1 MKEKFTYCLFML
13 FCLFATSTL
22 AQRIN
27 KSFRNVSMSDALV
40 AIDKA
45 SQEWE
50 VNFIYDELED
60 FRVTCDISNKS
71 VPDAVRAVAGF
82 YPISISIEDNTIYV
96 ECTQKEPY
104 KLIGR
109 LVDTRNK
116 PISYANITLF
126 SLNDTTKINTGV
138 SNESGWFTIP
148 CPVNRAQVR
157 ISHVG
162 FITIHRK
169 MDIKDVGIIHMEEET
184 KQIDTIQV
192 NESIIERNMSL
203 TEDYIQYANQ
213 VRQKV
218 WEMDMS
224 HFLDTIC
231 PKELKDSSFVILAKY
246 DETNIL
252 LKKDKINSVWP
263 FFIIGAAGYFF
274 WKQLGFHSS
283 HLYRIRIKLN
293 DEKAVSEWSSIKDYQ
308 KKIHLKTSKFTF
320 VGIKIKKPNGS
331 IIYPN
336 VDKYVCPNTGK
347 NRIKNRPKDLP
358 IKDINK
364 GDILDIFW
372 YNESINL
379 PYTEG
384 EKTMNF
390 ADSHPTLHK
399 QYKFTLPPNYYV
411 NINCNNRDIT
421 VMKSF
426 DMYGNLLYSIEGS
439 PNSIRHLT
447 DGKQILFRYWNYYKK
462 AKRYLKK
469 ENLSY
474 DNNQ

>member
-1 MKEKFTYCLFML
+1 
-13 FCLFATSTL
+13 
-22 AQRIN
+22 
-27 KSFRNVSMSDALV
+27 
-40 AIDKA
+40 
-45 SQEWE
+45 
-50 VNFIYDELED
+50 
-60 FRVTCDISNKS
+60 
-71 VPDAVRAVAGF
+71 
-82 YPISISIEDNTIYV
+82 
-96 ECTQKEPY
+96 
-104 KLIGR
+104 
-109 LVDTRNK
+109 
-116 PISYANITLF
+116 
-126 SLNDTTKINTGV
+126 
-138 SNESGWFTIP
+138 
-148 CPVNRAQVR
+148 
-157 ISHVG
+157 
-162 FITIHRK
+162 
-169 MDIKDVGIIHMEEET
+169 MDIKDVGLIHMEEET

-218 WEMDMS
+218 WEMDMT

-320 VGIKIKKPNGS
+320 VGIKIQKPNGS

-336 VDKYVCPNTGK
+336 VDKYVCPNARN

-358 IKDINK
+358 IEHLNK

-372 YNESINL
+372 YNESIVL

-411 NINCNNRDIT
+411 NIDGDNHAIT

-439 PNSIRHLT
+439 PNSIRHLA
-447 DGKQILFRYWNYYKK
+447 DGKQIRFRYWNYYKK

-469 ENLSY
+469 EKAY